1 MATSPSPSVAGL
13 GHIFTDP
20 AEYASPA
27 RWHELARQIRSE
39 APILRVKEDGF
50 PAFWAITKHA
60 DVMEIERRPEVFTNA
75 PICTL
80 TQESKLEEASSV
92 VIKTLVQMDGEE
104 HKHNRGLV
112 SDWFK
117 PGGVTKVQGRVEEL
131 AHQSVDR
138 MAAAGGHC
146 DFINDV
152 ALHYPL
158 HVILTILG
166 LPEEDFPRMLKLTQE
181 MFGAE
186 DPDVARIGD
195 NEAIVSVMLDFMNYF
210 TDLAND
216 RRAEPTADL
225 ASVIANGMLEG
236 QPLPDTATLG
246 HYLIIATA
254 GHDTTSSAIA
264 GGLLALLEYPDQ
276 LELLK
281 SRPELIDRL
290 ADEIIRYV
298 SPVKHFM
305 RNCQET
311 FTLRETTFQPGDSV
325 YLSFASANRDEE
337 VFPDPMRF
345 DVLRENSASH
355 LGFGFGRHFCLGVHL
370 ARMEVR
376 ALFKELIPRLESI
389 ELAGDPTWIQANF
402 VQGPKTMPVSYKMT

>member
-1 MATSPSPSVAGL
+1 MTTSPSPSVTGL

-27 RWHELARQIRSE
+27 RWHEQARQIRSE

-80 TQESKLEEASSV
+80 TQESKLEEASAV

-104 HKHNRGLV
+104 HKQNRGLV

-117 PGGVTKVQGRVEEL
+117 PGGVKKLQGRVEEL
-131 AHQSVDR
+131 AHQSVNR
-138 MAAAGGHC
+138 MAAGGGHC

-210 TDLAND
+210 TDLANE

-225 ASVIANGMLEG
+225 ASVIANGTLEG

-290 ADEIIRYV
+290 ADEVIRYV

-325 YLSFASANRDEE
+325 YLSFASANRD
-337 VFPDPMRF
+337 
-345 DVLRENSASH
+345 
-355 LGFGFGRHFCLGVHL
+355 
-370 ARMEVR
+370 
-376 ALFKELIPRLESI
+376 
-389 ELAGDPTWIQANF
+389 
-402 VQGPKTMPVSYKMT
+402 